1 MLKTAEELQAEL
13 DFAKGQRAQVV
24 AQIDFI
30 DEQRPKLIA
39 QVNFIDGRIA
49 TLEDVLKPGAEA
61 PKEIGSQNE
70 DENGT

>member
-24 AQIDFI
+24 AQINFI
-30 DEQRPKLIA
+30 DEQRPQLIA

-49 TLEDVLKPGAEA
+49 TLEDILKPGAEA
-61 PKEIGSQNE
+61 PEEIKN
-70 DENGT
+70 ENGT